1 MQNIK
6 ASLVILN
13 ANTPEMK
20 AFFNGVEIAGIQDL
34 KMDWDAKSPK
44 VSITL
49 NETDLVQEMKNS
61 GINVRRTV

>member
-1 MQNIK
+1 MQDIK

-13 ANTPEMK
+13 ANTPDMK
-20 AFFNGVEIAGIQDL
+20 AFFNGVEITGIQDL

-49 NETDLVQEMKNS
+49 NETDLVQEMKAN
-61 GINVRRTV
+61 GINVRRAV